1 MQQGHTTTRLVA
13 AATSCVCPK
22 FRNGEPTSMHI
33 KLLLDP
39 FTALS
44 TSCLIVEHMHL
55 ATTYSPKT
63 TPVAHYVTIQRRV
76 QFAT

>member
-13 AATSCVCPK
+13 AATSCVCTE
-22 FRNGEPTSMHI
+22 FRNGEPTSMHV
-33 KLLLDP
+33 KLILDP

-44 TSCLIVEHMHL
+44 TSCLIVDNIT
-55 ATTYSPKT
+55 TTYSPKK
-63 TPVAHYVTIQRRV
+63 TPVAHYLTIQRRV